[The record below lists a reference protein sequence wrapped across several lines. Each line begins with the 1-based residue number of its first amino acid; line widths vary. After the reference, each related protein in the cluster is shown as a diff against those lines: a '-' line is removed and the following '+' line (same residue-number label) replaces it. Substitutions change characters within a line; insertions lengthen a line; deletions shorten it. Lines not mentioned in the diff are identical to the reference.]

1 MYNQF
6 MRSEIKE
13 VRRVIL
19 KLNQKTKM
27 LTFVNRI

>member
-1 MYNQF
+1 

-19 KLNQKTKM
+19 KLNQKNKN
-27 LTFVNRI
+27 VNLYKQNLI